1 MAKIILFTQNN
12 MASIVATREILLK
25 NSDKIQAIVL
35 ASQFRGD
42 SLIGQLKVAYKLTQ
56 KSSFNFFIYKLVE
69 SKLYNLLLAG
79 HKMIKSKAYRDDR
92 AVSIIDLARKKNIP
106 LITTSDLSEESFLTK
121 IKELNPDYVLCL
133 VAQILKKNV
142 FTTLGNRLINAHGS
156 YLPEY
161 RGAAQYFW
169 YRLNN
174 DSHYG
179 VTIHFMNAGLDTG
192 DIIFQRKFTYDQN
205 SSVYQLHHQLAKSFG
220 QMLNEFIEDYA
231 DQSSPLPVIKQD
243 ETKATFTRMPTK
255 EDFKELKKKRIRLI
269 YPQDFFKSI

>member
-1 MAKIILFTQNN
+1 MAKIILFTQNT

-169 YRLNN
+169 YLLNN
-174 DSHYG
+174 HSQFG
-179 VTIHFMNAGLDTG
+179 VTLHYMNTGLDTG
-192 DIIFQRKFTYDQN
+192 NIIIQQKFNFDR
-205 SSVYQLHHQLAKSFG
+205 SVSAYRLHYLLAIQFG
-220 QMLNEFIEDYA
+220 
-231 DQSSPLPVIKQD
+231 S
-243 ETKATFTRMPTK
+243 
-255 EDFKELKKKRIRLI
+255 
-269 YPQDFFKSI
+269 

>member
-1 MAKIILFTQNN
+1 MANIILFTQNT

-25 NSDKIQAIVL
+25 NPGQIKAIVL
-35 ASQFRGD
+35 ASQFRGE
-42 SLIGQLKVAYKLTQ
+42 SFISQLKVAYKLTK
-56 KSSFNFFIYKLVE
+56 KSSLNFFIYKSVE

-79 HKMIKSKAYRDDR
+79 HKMIKSKAFTEDQ
-92 AVSIIDLARKKNIP
+92 ALSIPDLAKKQNIP
-106 LITTSDLSEESFLTK
+106 LITASDLSEDSFLAK
-121 IKELNPDYVLCL
+121 IKKLNPDYVLCL

-174 DSHYG
+174 DSQYG

-192 DIIFQRKFTYDQN
+192 DIIFQKKFAYDQKY
-205 SSVYQLHHQLAKSFG
+205 SVYQLHHQLAKSFG
-220 QMLNEFIEDYA
+220 QMLNEFIENYA
-231 DQSSPLPVIKQD
+231 NNNLPLPTIKQD
-243 ETKATFTRMPTK
+243 EIKATFTRMPTK
-255 EDFKELKKKRIRLI
+255 EDFKELKKKKIRLI
-269 YPQDFFKSI
+269 SPQDFFKCI